1 MKINKK
7 QDGDKVTLTLNG
19 RFDFSVH
26 REFRTSYEDA
36 LKLAGLK
43 KITLDMAG
51 VDYLDSSALGMLLLL
66 NERAR
71 ATNTEVNISRCSS
84 GVLKILEIA
93 NFSKIIKIG

>member
-1 MKINKK
+1 MKITSK
-7 QDGDKVTLTLNG
+7 QDVDKVTLSLTG
-19 RFDFSVH
+19 RFDFSAH

-36 LKLAGLK
+36 LKLTG
-43 KITLDMAG
+43 IRQIVLDMAT

-71 ATNTEVNISRCSS
+71 TVNASVSISRCSE
-84 GVLKILEIA
+84 GVQKILDIA